1 MNKLKTEVVNYLF
14 IFLGSIAMSCG
25 IVGFLS
31 PNKIVTG
38 GTAGLSIILHHLF
51 GLSLGMLMVI
61 INIPLL
67 FLSVKY
73 LGKKFALRTIITIVL
88 IALFVDLFSL
98 VLRFPALSKDLM
110 LATLYGGFSIGL
122 GLGLIFKGDSSAGGA
137 SILAKIVA
145 MRTAFKAG
153 SVILILDAAI
163 VITAGLVFRNI
174 ELALWSLIG
183 IYVSSKLIDLVLTG
197 NQYEKIVHITSE
209 SLDFLSKKIV
219 TELGVTGT
227 LVKGKDINLD
237 NKKDLLLIVIETNRI
252 NTLKRLIQEFDPN
265 AYMVIMEASELL
277 GPSRKIL

>member
-1 MNKLKTEVVNYLF
+1 MNKFKIEVVNYLYV
-14 IFLGSIAMSCG
+14 FLGSAAMSCG

-51 GLSLGMLMVI
+51 GLSLGMLMII

-73 LGKKFALRTIITIVL
+73 LGKKFAVRTIVTIVL
-88 IALFVDLFSL
+88 ISFFVDLFSL
-98 VLRFPALSKDLM
+98 VFKFPAFSKNLM
-110 LATLYGGFSIGL
+110 LSTLYGGLSIGF

-145 MRTAFKAG
+145 MKTTFKAG
-153 SVILILDAAI
+153 SVILVLDAAI

-197 NQYEKIVHITSE
+197 NQYEKIVHITSQ
-209 SLDFLSKKIV
+209 SLELLSKKIV

-227 LVKGKDINLD
+227 MVKGKDINL
-237 NKKDLLLIVIETNRI
+237 NNEKDLLLIVIETSRI
-252 NTLKRLIQEFDPN
+252 NTLKRLIQEFDPA